1 MSILSAVSFNWKVNV
16 LGKAFLRFERRRGE
30 WKMRKPYKKQNP
42 NLAPLLKSVP
52 YLKEL
57 ISTHYLH
64 GRYADTHK
72 KVAWVT
78 SGAPVEILKALDYFT
93 LYPENHGAVCGVR
106 RQVVELSG
114 VAENMGY
121 NRDLCS
127 YARGDLGSVV
137 SGKTPVGRLPKPDL
151 LFCCTNICQTV
162 MYWYQVLADHFKVP
176 LIMIDTPFIYDKVTE
191 HEIEYVKKQLEYA
204 IATAE
209 RVAGKSI
216 SLKQYK
222 KVGIYAKDAVLLWN
236 EILDLCK
243 HRPSPI
249 SAFDQFFYMAP
260 IVDMRGED
268 HAVKFYT
275 QVIAEVKQRIADGV
289 GAVTNER
296 KRLLWDNLP
305 IWYEVRRFAEVLAEK
320 GYCIAASTYTH
331 AWGGDMKHIIE
342 SIDTTKDDM
351 DYLLSMLASA
361 YLHAILNQSSG
372 YKLNVMLKMVKEYD
386 LDGVILHNNR
396 SCKPYSLG
404 QIDQRDRLM
413 NEYGIPTILLEA
425 DHNDPR
431 SFSEEQAMN
440 RLAAFIEIVENK
452 K

>member
-1 MSILSAVSFNWKVNV
+1 MSVFSAVSYNWKVNV
-16 LGKAFLRFERRRGE
+16 MGKAFLRYQRRRSE
-30 WKMRKPYKKQNP
+30 RKMRKPYAKQNQDFS
-42 NLAPLLKSVP
+42 PLLPSVP

-78 SGAPVEILKALDYFT
+78 SGAPVEMLKALGYFT

-106 RQVVELSG
+106 RMAVELSG
-114 VAENMGY
+114 YAEELGY

-127 YARGDLGSVV
+127 YARGDIGAVV
-137 SGKTPVGRLPKPDL
+137 SGKTPVGRLPRPDL

-162 MYWYQVLADHFKVP
+162 LYWYQVLADHYKVP
-176 LIMIDTPFIYDKVTE
+176 LIIIDTPFIYDKVTD
-191 HEIEYVKKQLEYA
+191 HEIGYVKKQLEYA
-204 IATAE
+204 TGVAE
-209 RVAGKSI
+209 RVAGKT
-216 SLKQYK
+216 LTNEQFK
-222 KVGIYAKDAVLLWN
+222 KAGVYARDAILYWN
-236 EILDLCK
+236 EILELCK
-243 HRPSPI
+243 HRPAPI

-260 IVDMRGED
+260 VVDMRGEKC
-268 HAVKFYT
+268 AVDFYKHVL
-275 QVIAEVKQRIADGV
+275 QEVKQRVASGT
-289 GAVTNER
+289 GSLTNER

-305 IWYEVRRFAEVLAEK
+305 IWHQVRQFAEALAVK
-320 GYCIAASTYTH
+320 GFCIAASTYTH

-342 SIDTTKDDM
+342 SIDVSSTDT
-351 DYLLSMLASA
+351 DYLLTMFASA

-372 YKLNVMLKMVKEYD
+372 YKLKVMARMVKEYD

-404 QIDQRDRLM
+404 QIDQRDRLI
-413 NEYGIPTILLEA
+413 NEYGIPTLLLEA

-431 SFSEEQAMN
+431 SFSEEQAMT
-440 RLAAFIEIVENK
+440 RLSALMEMVESK